1 MRGIKTKEQTKWKRY
16 VIFIFLFLLLLVL
29 LNSVNKVYKKKKEAE
44 RALVHMQEQMSELEK
59 REKTL
64 GQSLDRLSTIEG
76 IGFEMRKK
84 LNVAEV
90 GEGVAIIVTEGNSTS
105 TQEAS
110 TSVWQKFKNFF
121 TDLFE

>member
-105 TQEAS
+105 TQKAS